1 MIKLTGEGT
10 VISVS
15 GGSARVLI
23 RKTSACSQ
31 DCSECSACTA
41 PTFETVVANP
51 VGARAGDRVVIEAR
65 SSRILAISLLV
76 YILPVF
82 LLIAAAIACE
92 ALALATFSAIG
103 IFAFVI
109 ALWVLAIRLTA
120 KKTRTANT
128 IVDIIKD

>member
-1 MIKLTGEGT
+1 MTGEGT
-10 VISVS
+10 VISTS
-15 GGSARVLI
+15 GGSATVLI
-23 RKTSACSQ
+23 RKTSACSH

-51 VGARAGDRVVIEAR
+51 AGARAGDRVVIQAR
-65 SSRILAISLLV
+65 TSRILAISLLV

-82 LLIAAAIACE
+82 LLIAAAVACE
-92 ALALATFSAIG
+92 AFALPVLGAII

-120 KKTRTANT
+120 KKLRTANT

>member
-10 VISVS
+10 VISVL
-15 GGSARVLI
+15 GESAKVLI
-23 RKTSACSQ
+23 RKTSACSH

-41 PTFETVVANP
+41 PTFETTVSNP
-51 VGARAGDRVVIEAR
+51 IGACIGDRVVIEAR

-92 ALALATFSAIG
+92 AFSLGALEAVP
-103 IFAFVI
+103 IFVIMI
-109 ALWVLAIRLTA
+109 ALWVIAIKLTN
-120 KKTRTANT
+120 KKVHTANT
-128 IVDIIKD
+128 IVDILKD